1 MANTKD
7 NDLAQDWQNFLSQ
20 QGAIHS
26 AGIISAFGET
36 PSDYP
41 QRNATLT
48 DLGDLGVLALEGVD
62 SKRFLQG
69 QSTSDS
75 EQLNDSTALPGA
87 ICNAKGRMLTSYYA
101 VEPKADTVLLLMHRP
116 LVATTIDNLGKY
128 AAFFKT
134 TLSNASTEYR
144 LLGISGPDC
153 EALLEGHFETI
164 PTVLNQLYRSEN
176 QLLLRISAQQFL
188 VIVTVETAEGLWQ
201 KLAADFTPTG
211 IGYWQLQSIRAGLA
225 QVRTEIFEQFVPQML
240 NLQATGA
247 VNFKKGCYTGQEIV
261 ARMQYLGKLKR
272 RTYRVILTDIKPPP
286 AGIEIYASA
295 DNKLVGSV
303 LMAAPADDKNTEM
316 LAVLHEEQ
324 ADASSFIIAGET
336 VAASIAALPY
346 SLTSP

>member
-1 MANTKD
+1 MADTKD
-7 NDLAQDWQNFLSQ
+7 SDIAQDWLNFLSQ
-20 QGAIHS
+20 QGATHS
-26 AGIISAFGET
+26 AGIISSFGET
-36 PSDYP
+36 PGDYP
-41 QRNATLT
+41 QLKATLT
-48 DLGDLGVLALEGVD
+48 ELGDLGVLALDGVD

-101 VEPKADTVLLLMHRP
+101 VEPKADTVLLLMQRP

-134 TLSNASTEYR
+134 TLSNASTDYR
-144 LLGISGPDC
+144 LLGLSGPDC
-153 EALLEGHFETI
+153 EALLEGHFDTI
-164 PTVLNQLYRSEN
+164 PTVSNQLYIGEN
-176 QLLLRISAQQFL
+176 CLLLRISAQQFV
-188 VIVTVETAEGLWQ
+188 VIVTIAAAEALWR
-201 KLAADFTPTG
+201 KLAPDFTPTG

-225 QVRTEIFEQFVPQML
+225 QVRRETFEQFVPQML

-272 RTYRVILTDIKPPP
+272 RTYRVILTDTKPPP
-286 AGIEIYASA
+286 AGTEIYASA

-303 LMAAPADDKNTEM
+303 LMAAPADEKSTEI
-316 LAVLHEEQ
+316 LAVLHEGQ
-324 ADASSFIIAGET
+324 ADALSFIIAGATLE
-336 VAASIAALPY
+336 ASIAELPY